1 MATDNS
7 LIAFK
12 AIANF
17 TTCLDEVFGQTNKPL
32 KLYAHLIS
40 KTTIAHDI
48 PIQKH
53 ITAFRDFCIPNRD
66 AIMNKNYLD
75 FDSTRV
81 TYSSRV
87 YIDVSTIL
95 RGADSDT
102 TDVIWKHILT
112 ISALVDPTGRARE
125 ILQETINKGG
135 GGATEADFLSNIIGK
150 VEEHVKPDANPMEAV
165 ASIMKSGIFTEL
177 VGGMGS
183 GLQDGSLDL
192 GKLMGTVQKMVTTLS
207 DQTSDGSSDG
217 SSKGSD
223 QGGQDPMGMLNSMM
237 SSMNS
242 GSDNGGQGA
251 PDLSA
256 IMGMMG
262 PMLGALS
269 GGAMPGA
276 LPSSGNSIDDK
287 IELQMQKAKK
297 DGILS
302 SSTITDVD

>member
-87 YIDVSTIL
+87 YIDMSTIL

-192 GKLMGTVQKMVTTLS
+192 GKLMGTVQNMVTTLS
-207 DQTSDGSSDG
+207 DQTSDGSS
-217 SSKGSD
+217 KGSD
-223 QGGQDPMGMLNSMM
+223 QSGQDPMGMLNSMM